1 MDAAGITDA
10 ASDIADMLAEAC
22 VTDSLA
28 ATTDMEA
35 EASAMVADV
44 TAAVTTAAVTMAAD
58 TTAADTMAADTTA
71 ADSRAV
77 EHLAA
82 AAHAPLQEQM
92 AAVVADSVAA
102 VQAVPAL
109 QAPRLPHAATPV
121 PHSALQ

>member
-1 MDAAGITDA
+1 
-10 ASDIADMLAEAC
+10 MLAEEC

-44 TAAVTTAAVTMAAD
+44 TAAVTMAAVTTAAVTTAAD

-77 EHLAA
+77 ELLAA
-82 AAHAPLQEQM
+82 AALAPLLEPM

-102 VQAVPAL
+102 AQAGPAL
-109 QAPRLPHAATPV
+109 QAPRLPHAVTPV
-121 PHSALQ
+121 LHSALQ

>member
-1 MDAAGITDA
+1 
-10 ASDIADMLAEAC
+10 MLAEAC

-35 EASAMVADV
+35 EASATAADAM
-44 TAAVTTAAVTMAAD
+44 AAVTTAAD
-58 TTAADTMAADTTA
+58 TTAADTMAATTVADTTA
-71 ADSRAV
+71 DSQAV

-109 QAPRLPHAATPV
+109 QAPRLPLAATPA

>member
-58 TTAADTMAADTTA
+58 TTAADN
-71 ADSRAV
+71 RAV

-82 AAHAPLQEQM
+82 AAHAPLLEPM

-102 VQAVPAL
+102 AQAGPAL
-109 QAPRLPHAATPV
+109 QAPRLPHAATPA